1 MESFQSGGRPIR
13 LDSIRP
19 SRTGPVPAILLLHGS
34 GGNIGFWLNRF
45 APHLERFGI
54 ALFAAHY
61 FDRTETVRADTDT
74 ILDGIHFPQWLD
86 TVGDALTHIVADP
99 SVDPDRIALI
109 GISLG
114 AFLSLARATVDNR
127 IRAVVE
133 VSGGMP
139 ESFAASATTSLPP
152 TLILHGMA
160 DTVVPVGEARKL
172 AALLDRL
179 HVPHQTEL
187 FPGEGHWFTPAAQ
200 LRILLAVASF
210 LGRHLAPA
218 SKYMSSST

>member
-1 MESFQSGGRPIR
+1 MMSFQSGGRPIR
-13 LDSIRP
+13 VDTVRP

-34 GGNIGFWLNRF
+34 GGNIGFWLDRL
-45 APHLERFGI
+45 APHLDRFGI
-54 ALFAAHY
+54 ALFAPHY
-61 FDRTETVRADTDT
+61 FDRTGTVRADAAT
-74 ILDGIHFPQWLD
+74 ILDGVHFPQWLE
-86 TVGDALTHIVADP
+86 TVGDAITHVAADT

-114 AFLSLARATVDNR
+114 AFLSLARASMDNR

-139 ESFAASATTSLPP
+139 EPFAASATASLPP

-160 DTVVPVGEARKL
+160 DTVVPVSEAHKL
-172 AALLDRL
+172 SELLDRL
-179 HVPHQTEL
+179 HVSHQTEL
-187 FPGEGHWFTPAAQ
+187 LPGEGHWFSPPAQ

-210 LGRHLAPA
+210 LGRYLSPA
-218 SKYMSSST
+218 SK